1 MKLKQI
7 LFIAAALALEVLDK
21 KATEARTKSYED
33 YLAKRATQKPLEQ
46 PRMYN
51 PSKYTSDRYKPSQL
65 PPRPF
70 ITTTTTS
77 KYSLEELRAMYKINP
92 YTNLDN

>member
-7 LFIAAALALEVLDK
+7 LFIAAALALVLKFLQD
-21 KATEARTKSYED
+21 ERTKSYED
-33 YLAKRATQKPLEQ
+33 YQAKRATQQPLEQ

-77 KYSLEELRAMYKINP
+77 RYSLEELRAMYKINP